1 MVCMKKILAALLTV
15 VMIFSIA
22 VSPSFAEDAPAGE
35 YGVNYVKYG
44 DVDYNQTIAA
54 VDALLVLQN
63 VVGKIQFDEHQT
75 AVADTDRS
83 QRADAADALAIL
95 QYVVGK
101 ITVFPVGVYYVLNEV
116 EGSADQQ
123 AANVVIA
130 MIDSF
135 APPITLEV
143 KPQIEATRAA
153 YDALTDTQKALVTN
167 YDKLVGFENDI
178 AALEKPVTGNYI
190 ADYDKS
196 NSVNGAYE
204 KDPTADTSFVID
216 MSSLQ
221 PNTMYRMNAGTVNPT
236 TFVNTNDCARLIYS
250 LQGLIN
256 RDFGMDKDHTSML
269 IAVTETADSGWLTQ
283 MTGEGSIMQYA
294 KASANLPGM
303 AEVRVNNWD
312 AFLETFLPIIKS
324 CGIILWDGNVPAT
337 SNVAATIC
345 GLDGYLPVLAN
356 SPLHTILVEKGVP
369 VKQSLVGL
377 FKDGQKGQKIADSN
391 TTSTGSAKN
400 DAYLWALEK
409 YFPRCSSKYLAYTL
423 DGAIVLKDYDAY
435 EDHPIAV
442 LGGDACLKNHDYLI
456 ARRCFFFDLA
466 PYGGEAACD
475 DPAQKNGQANVG
487 LDNSTMQTIFQ
498 ARYDRA
504 KGSFGALMG
513 FPPWWAKYCTHH
525 NQGSKADVWIE
536 WLYCELITCYNLA
549 KEADAAHPASMT
561 NGSVMYKYI
570 SMVDKFENNTVS
582 EKLTYDSNVY
592 YYTIY
597 VGDYD
602 SSAWLKQHIY
612 TMWAQR
618 GGDKRRGTLPL
629 MWSINPNLSDRV
641 PVIFDYMY
649 KNKTDLDFFAG
660 GDGGAGYIIPS
671 ALFHDQ
677 TLAYAGIKRPAGN
690 AAAGDVFANYSK
702 PYYDRF
708 DLDITGFLINGG
720 NGNITSKMAATVA
733 KYSPIGAFFN
743 DNKAGVYKSG
753 NSLFVGCLTGITKG
767 NTGSS
772 SSEMYNFANN
782 ARKKGLNFGAYRTV
796 CWTPS
801 EISAAVSSFQTYA
814 AERGMTVKYCDPY
827 AYFDLLKQSG
837 QGSNI

>member
-1 MVCMKKILAALLTV
+1 MKRILAVLLAVIMALGV
-15 VMIFSIA
+15 VVVPA
-22 VSPSFAEDAPAGE
+22 YAEKQPAGD

-44 DVDYNQTIAA
+44 DVNYDNAIAA
-54 VDALLVLQN
+54 ADALLVLQY
-63 VVGKIQFDEHQT
+63 VVSKATFDE
-75 AVADTDRS
+75 AKVLVADVDVNRK
-83 QRADAADALAIL
+83 ANAGDALAIL
-95 QYVVGK
+95 KYVVGK
-101 ITVFPVGVYYVLNEV
+101 LSMFEAGVYCVLQESG
-116 EGSADQQ
+116 GSADQD
-123 AANVVIA
+123 AANVVIT

-143 KPQIEATRAA
+143 KPQVQATRAA

-167 YDKLVGFENDI
+167 YDKLVGFEKDI

-190 ADYDKS
+190 LDYDKS
-196 NSVNGAYE
+196 GSVNGAYE
-204 KDPTADTSFVID
+204 KDTTADTSFVID
-216 MSSLQ
+216 ISSLEA
-221 PNTMYRMNAGTVNPT
+221 NTMYRMNAGTT
-236 TFVNTNDCARLIYS
+236 TPANFPAPNDCSRLIYS

-256 RDFGMDKDHTSML
+256 RDFGMDENHTSML

-283 MTGEGSIMQYA
+283 MTGEGSILQYE
-294 KASANLPGM
+294 KESAGLSGLN
-303 AEVRVNNWD
+303 EVRVNNWD
-312 AFLETFLPIIKS
+312 AFLEIFIDVIKS
-324 CGIILWDGNVPAT
+324 CGIVLWDGNVPAT

-356 SPLHTILVEKGVP
+356 SPLHSKLVELGVP

-377 FKDGQKGQKIADSN
+377 FKNGQKGQKIADSN
-391 TTSTGSAKN
+391 AISTGSAKN

-409 YFPRCSSKYLAYTL
+409 YFPRCSSKYLAYIL
-423 DGAIVLKDYDAY
+423 DGAIVVKDYAAY
-435 EDHPIAV
+435 ENNPTAV

-466 PYGGEAACD
+466 PYKGEAACD
-475 DPAQKNGQANVG
+475 DPAQKNGQAAIG
-487 LDNSTMQTIFQ
+487 TDNDTMLKIFQ

-504 KGSFGALMG
+504 NGAFGALMG
-513 FPPWWAKYCTHH
+513 FPPWWAKYCTHN

-536 WLYCELITCYNLA
+536 WLYCEYITCYNLA

-570 SMVDKFENNTVS
+570 PMAKEYKNNEAS
-582 EKLTYDSNVY
+582 EKLTYNSNTY

-612 TMWAQR
+612 AIWAQR
-618 GGDKRRGTLPL
+618 GGDKKRGTLPL

-649 KNKTDLDFFAG
+649 NNKTDLDYFAG

-677 TLAYAGIKRPAGN
+677 TLAYAGVKRPAGN

-708 DLDITGFLINGG
+708 DMDITGFLINAG
-720 NGNITSKMAATVA
+720 NGNVNAKMAATVA
-733 KYSPIGAFFN
+733 KYSPIGAFLN
-743 DNKAGVYKSG
+743 DGQPGVYKSG
-753 NSLFVGCLTGITKG
+753 NSRFVSCLTGITKG
-767 NTGSS
+767 NPASS
-772 SSEMYNFANN
+772 SSEMYNFASR
-782 ARKKGLNFGAYRTV
+782 AKGKGINFGAYRTI
-796 CWTPS
+796 CWTPT
-801 EISAAVSSFQTYA
+801 EINAAVSAFQTYA
-814 AERGMTVKYCDPY
+814 SERSMTVKYCDPY
-827 AYFDLLKQSG
+827 TYFDLLQQSN
-837 QGSNI
+837 QGSNL

>member
-1 MVCMKKILAALLTV
+1 MKKILAALLATV
-15 VMIFSIA
+15 MVLGVM
-22 VSPSFAEDAPAGE
+22 VVPSFAAEVPAGE

-44 DVDYNQTIAA
+44 DVDYNNTISAA
-54 VDALLVLQN
+54 DALLVLQN
-63 VVGKIQFDEHQT
+63 VVGKTIFDAT
-75 AVADTDRS
+75 KLLVADTDVN
-83 QRADAADALAIL
+83 QKADAADALAIL
-95 QYVVGK
+95 KYVVGK
-101 ITVFPVGVYYVLNEV
+101 VSAFEAGMYCVLKEMEIPANPDQEA
-116 EGSADQQ
+116 ADE
-123 AANVVIA
+123 VIA
-130 MIDSF
+130 MIDAV
-135 APPITLEV
+135 APPVTLDV
-143 KPQIEATRAA
+143 KDAIVAIRAA
-153 YDALTDTQKALVTN
+153 YDALTDVQKALVTN

-190 ADYDKS
+190 MDYDKS

-216 MSSLQ
+216 ISTLS
-221 PNTMYRMNAGTVNPT
+221 PNTMYRMNAGTTTPT
-236 TFVNTNDCARLIYS
+236 TVGGASDCSRLIYS

-256 RDFGMDKDHTSML
+256 RDFGMDADHTSML

-283 MTGEGSIMQYA
+283 MTGEGSILQYA
-294 KASANLPGM
+294 KTTTGLPGM
-303 AEVRVNNWD
+303 SEVRVNTWD
-312 AFLETFLPIIKS
+312 AFLETFLPVIKS

-337 SNVAATIC
+337 ANVAATIC

-356 SPLHTILVEKGVP
+356 SPLHTILVEQGVP

-377 FKDGQKGQKIADSN
+377 FKNGQYGQKIADSN
-391 TTSTGSAKN
+391 AISTGSAKN

-423 DGAIVLKDYDAY
+423 DGAITLKGYEAY
-435 EDHPIAV
+435 PDHPTAV

-466 PYGGEAACD
+466 PYKGEAACD
-475 DPAQKNGQANVG
+475 DPAQQNGQAGWGV
-487 LDNSTMQTIFQ
+487 DNATMLKIFQ

-504 KGSFGALMG
+504 NGAFGALMG

-536 WLYCELITCYNLA
+536 WLYCEYITCYNLA

-570 SMVDKFENNTVS
+570 PMVEKYENNVPS
-582 EKLTYDSNVY
+582 EKLTYNSNTY

-612 TMWAQR
+612 AMWAQR
-618 GGDKRRGTLPL
+618 GGDKKRGPLPL

-677 TLAYAGIKRPAGN
+677 TLAYAGEKRPAGN
-690 AAAGDVFANYSK
+690 AEAGDIFANYSK

-708 DLDITGFLINGG
+708 DMDITGFLINAG

-733 KYSPIGAFFN
+733 KYSPIGGFFN

-753 NSLFVGCLTGITKG
+753 NSRFVGCLTGITKG
-767 NTGSS
+767 NTSSS

-782 ARKKGLNFGAYRTV
+782 ARNKGLNFGAYRTV
-796 CWTPS
+796 CWTPT
-801 EISAAVSSFQTYA
+801 EINAAVSAFQSYA
-814 AERGMTVKYCDPY
+814 TSKGMNAQYCDPY
-827 AYFDLLKQSG
+827 TYFDLIQQSG